1 MRRLRA
7 LLHAL
12 WLYGA
17 TVLLA
22 LLYTPLLLAPR
33 SVLRGGVRLW
43 ARLMMAGLRV
53 IGGVRI
59 EVRGLEHLPAGSAL
73 VAAKHQSMFDIIPP
87 YAVLPDAL
95 FVMKKELMRIPIFG
109 ALCRKNGMIVVDR
122 EAHAAALRRLV
133 TDARER
139 LAEPRQLFIFPE
151 GTRTVPGAA
160 PDYKPGIAALY
171 RDLELPCVPMAT
183 NSGVHLDV
191 NGVAKR
197 PGVVVLQLLEPIP
210 PGLKRADFMRILQER
225 IETASNALLAEGL

>member
-1 MRRLRA
+1 MRSLRA
-7 LLHAL
+7 VLHAL
-12 WLYGA
+12 WLYGV

-22 LLYTPLLLAPR
+22 LLFTPLLLAPR
-33 SVLRGGVRLW
+33 SWLRGGVRLW
-43 ARLMMAGLRV
+43 SRLMMGGLKV
-53 IGGVRI
+53 IGGVRV
-59 EVRGLEHLPAGSAL
+59 EVRGLHNLPAGSVL

-87 YAVLPDAL
+87 YGVAPDAL
-95 FVMKKELMRIPIFG
+95 FVMKKELMRIPVFG

-133 TDARER
+133 VDARDR

-151 GTRTVPGAA
+151 GTRTAPGAP

-171 RDLELPCVPMAT
+171 RDLGLPCVPMAT

-191 NGVAKR
+191 NGVVRR
-197 PGVVVLQLLEPIP
+197 PGVVVLEFLEPIA

-225 IETASNALLAEGL
+225 IETASAALLADGR